1 MAIFMAVELDYRQGM
16 FIFMH
21 RDQKFPARFGSFDDG
36 FHALANQNKAPIHR
50 LPARA
55 SWNPRFFGFQWRF
68 EGHLCLVYR
77 RSAIL
82 SLLLGLLLML
92 RLLHGTNFAVHLAQV
107 SCRAE
112 SPRWVALR
120 IVSKCWQC

>member
-1 MAIFMAVELDYRQGM
+1 M
-16 FIFMH
+16 FIFVH
-21 RDQKFPARFGSFDDG
+21 RDQKFPTRLVSLDGSFNS
-36 FHALANQNKAPIHR
+36 LADQNEAQIHG
-50 LPARA
+50 LAARA
-55 SWNPRFFGFQWRF
+55 SWNPRFFGLQWWF
-68 EGHLCLVYR
+68 ERHLCLVYR

-92 RLLHGTNFAVHLAQV
+92 RLLHGTNFAVHLSQV

-112 SPRWVALR
+112 SSRWVALR